1 MYEKIVIILLL
12 ILGCISAEDQ
22 EDSGTQGEQIKLPT
36 ETDLTPSVT
45 PSPSTPSIGQASS
58 DFTHQPPP
66 DRRKKAKKQI
76 VHPFSEPVIIGIIYA
91 VMLGIITV
99 ILAIAFCISQLT
111 KKRSLPVQH
120 SSPENADFEVL

>member
-12 ILGCISAEDQ
+12 FSGCISAEDQ
-22 EDSGTQGEQIKLPT
+22 EDAGTQKEQIKLPT
-36 ETDLTPSVT
+36 ETASTPPVK
-45 PSPSTPSIGQASS
+45 PSPSPPSIRQASS

-66 DRRKKAKKQI
+66 DRRKKAKEQI

>member
-12 ILGCISAEDQ
+12 FSGCISAEDQ
-22 EDSGTQGEQIKLPT
+22 EDAGTQKEQIKLPT
-36 ETDLTPSVT
+36 ETE
-45 PSPSTPSIGQASS
+45 
-58 DFTHQPPP
+58 
-66 DRRKKAKKQI
+66 AKEQI